1 MDVENIYEERKEA
14 SILIKELVLKI
25 NKKLNNLGILDKEE
39 IKYLKENIDQNNIS
53 IRDMNKVQNLM
64 FELKNNE
71 RLMNYLK
78 INDKEFYD
86 EFYIKYSYLIFYNNL
101 FYSDIE
107 QLIIKKIE
115 VYNLNNN
122 LNEV

>member
-39 IKYLKENIDQNNIS
+39 IKYLKENIDENNIS

>member
-39 IKYLKENIDQNNIS
+39 IKYLKENIDENNIS

-78 INDKEFYD
+78 INDEEFYD
-86 EFYIKYSYLIFYNNL
+86 ELNIKYSYICFYNNL

-115 VYNLNNN
+115 VYNSKNN
-122 LNEV
+122 LNI

>member
-39 IKYLKENIDQNNIS
+39 IKYLKENIDENNIS

-115 VYNLNNN
+115 VYNSKNN
-122 LNEV
+122 LNI